1 MAQAKVIN
9 NINHDGVA
17 YKKGDTFEGDKE
29 TVNQLIEAG
38 ALRDPNAPKE
48 DQSTDLAAEDK
59 AKALVAEAEKTLADA
74 KAEAERTRHSAE
86 EDAAKT
92 AEAAK
97 AEADKVVADAKAE
110 AEKIKKAAQTK

>member
-48 DQSTDLAAEDK
+48 DQSTDSAAEDK
-59 AKALVAEAEKTLADA
+59 AKALVAQAEKALADA
-74 KAEAERTRHSAE
+74 KDEAEKIRN
-86 EDAAKT
+86 DAKT
-92 AEAAK
+92 DADKVAEAAK
-97 AEADKVVADAKAE
+97 QDAVKVVADAKAE
-110 AEKIKKAAQTK
+110 AEKIKKAAQSK